1 MKNKK
6 FITALALSGVVLI
19 GSSGC
24 DLFPAFQEEPKKDEI
39 TVYMP
44 DGAPALSLAKL
55 MHDDTDTD
63 GVSYFVVDAKTI
75 GARVSAGDLDKNA
88 DICVMPVTAAS
99 KLPAVQ
105 SNYQMAALATQGNLY
120 IMARGEQ
127 AEIKAENL
135 QALLGKT
142 ILVAQINEVPGLTL
156 KATLSNAGLAWQEL
170 KDGVEKSETAVNLV
184 AAAESFDYEVVAE
197 PAVSKRLSM
206 NKGWKVVGDMQAL
219 YDSENYGFPQAAI
232 VVKKQLIAS
241 DEDFM
246 KEFLKSVETAQDWLI
261 EENAADIFQAVKS
274 HLEDQAKAPAFT
286 AEILKT
292 DTLKRCGIQ
301 FELAKNCKE
310 KTLAYLTGL
319 VAVDEK
325 AVKIPSA
332 EFFWTGS
339 MD

>member
-1 MKNKK
+1 MKKK
-6 FITALALSGVVLI
+6 VFGALALSGAVLI
-19 GSSGC
+19 GASGC
-24 DLFPAFQEEPKKDEI
+24 DLFPAFSENTEKEEI

-44 DGAPALSLAKL
+44 DGAPALALAKL
-55 MHDDTDTD
+55 MHDDTDKD

-99 KLPAVQ
+99 KLPKVQ
-105 SNYQMAALATQGNLY
+105 SNYQMTALATQGNLY
-120 IMARGEQ
+120 IMAKGEQ

-135 QALLGKT
+135 QALVGKT
-142 ILVAQINEVPGLTL
+142 ILVSQINEVPGLTL
-156 KATLSNAGLAWQEL
+156 KTTLSNAGLVWQEL
-170 KDGVEKSETAVNLV
+170 KDGVEKSDTAVNLV
-184 AAAESFDYEVVAE
+184 AVSDTFDYEVVAE

-219 YDSENYGFPQAAI
+219 YDSENRAFPQAAI
-232 VVKKQLIAS
+232 VMKKELIAN
-241 DEDFM
+241 DEEFV
-246 KEFLKSVETAQDWLI
+246 KEFLKSVEKAQDWLI
-261 EENAADIFQAVKS
+261 EENASDIFQAVKS
-274 HLEDQAKAPAFT
+274 HLEDQAKAPVFT

-292 DTLKRCGIQ
+292 DTLARCGIQ
-301 FELAKNCKE
+301 FELSKECKE

-325 AVKIPSA
+325 AVKIPSS

-339 MD
+339 I